1 MRLIYLTLTAAVLA
15 GLLAACGA
23 ATPATQA
30 PTSLAPGTAAVSP
43 TLVAQAPA
51 SSAPGIAAV
60 SPTPVAQ
67 AAATSADPSSTPA
80 ATAGLTVTVG
90 PPATV
95 AFPTAN
101 PKPECVADP
110 IPEDPNIPPVTAGD
124 WSKGPADA
132 RIALIEYGDFQ

>member
-1 MRLIYLTLTAAVLA
+1 MRLICPMLTAAVLL

-23 ATPATQA
+23 AMPAPQA
-30 PTSLAPGTAAVSP
+30 PTSSDSGSAAVSP
-43 TLVAQAPA
+43 TA
-51 SSAPGIAAV
+51 
-60 SPTPVAQ
+60 VAQ
-67 AAATSADPSSTPA
+67 AAATTEPTATPA
-80 ATAGLTVTVG
+80 AAAGPTPTAA

-110 IPEDPNIPPVTAGD
+110 IPEDPNIPPVIASD

-132 RIALIEYGDFQ
+132 PIALIEYGDFQ